1 MNQSAHSSETPE
13 TEVLWQRF
21 LNSDV
26 EAFELLMNSHF
37 RDLFHY
43 GSKFSK
49 NQEFVKDSIQ
59 DLFLTLWEKRSKLS
73 DNVPVKAYLMAS
85 LRRMMH
91 RSALVQNR
99 LHGESAEG
107 TDEIFDVEFSVE
119 QKYIE
124 SESTHLRS
132 LRIRQ
137 SLEELPKR
145 QKEVIYLKYFQEM
158 DRTQISEIM
167 GVSPQTVSNLLQI
180 ALGQL
185 KKHFKVELLTFFLP
199 YFFI

>member
-1 MNQSAHSSETPE
+1 MNQSTHSSETPD
-13 TEVLWQRF
+13 TELLWQRF

-26 EAFELLMNSHF
+26 EAFELLMNSYF

-59 DLFLTLWEKRSKLS
+59 DLFLTLWERRSNLS
-73 DNVPVKAYLMAS
+73 TNIAVKAYLMAS

-91 RSALVQNR
+91 RSTLVQNR
-99 LHGESAEG
+99 LHGESADA

-185 KKHFKVELLTFFLP
+185 KKHFKVELLTLFLP